1 MGKNVVACQPW
12 LRYFP
17 PRDEKIQGSRVV
29 EDATATTDDAAT
41 SPLLLFAFVFSLL
54 ICNSLETFPSN
65 LSPSSLCIY
74 SVSIRRADY
83 VYWMSLRCSRVDKGE
98 KGSVYRIVNRKGT
111 FRLPVDRADQSSC
124 PGRGPFTLILLSPKA
139 IPKCS
144 RDTMFCM
151 GTEDINHNR
160 EDFSC
165 RNYRVASPIPLENC
179 PLVSKFPWPG
189 KI

>member
-1 MGKNVVACQPW
+1 MHCT
-12 LRYFP
+12 LRIKWERTSLRVS
-17 PRDEKIQGSRVV
+17 RDFAIFHPVMKRSRDTVV
-29 EDATATTDDAAT
+29 EDAATDDAAT

-65 LSPSSLCIY
+65 LSPSLCIY

-98 KGSVYRIVNRKGT
+98 KGLVYRIVNRKGT

-139 IPKCS
+139 IPNCS
-144 RDTMFCM
+144 RDTVFCM

-165 RNYRVASPIPLENC
+165 RNY
-179 PLVSKFPWPG
+179 
-189 KI
+189 